1 MKAQLT
7 LRIVG
12 AGPPSDVTFA
22 VQRGR
27 NDLIAPVKVSATSLV
42 FEFPISVADTV
53 SQPPRITGEFTQG
66 PPSGRF
72 VYVNSGTLAGQTNSC
87 WTRCAKVPFAGIGN
101 ALLQSALAD
110 GLILEARISGKARDG
125 GPACAMVPLLAGWAS
140 VDRSFPV
147 A

>member
-7 LRIVG
+7 LRIVV
-12 AGPPSDVTFA
+12 ADPPSDVTFA

-87 WTRCAKVPFAGIGN
+87 WTRRAKVPLTSIGN

-110 GLILEARISGKARDG
+110 GLVLEARISGKAPDG
-125 GPACAMVPLLAGWAS
+125 GPACATVPLLAGWAP
-140 VDRSFPV
+140 VDRSLAAV
-147 A
+147 